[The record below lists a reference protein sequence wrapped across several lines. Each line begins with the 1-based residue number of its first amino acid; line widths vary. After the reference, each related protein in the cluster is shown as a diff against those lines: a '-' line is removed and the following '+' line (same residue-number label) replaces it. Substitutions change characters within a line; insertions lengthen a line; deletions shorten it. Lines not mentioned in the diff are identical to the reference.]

1 VQRVDQPGD
10 ERRLGADDGQA
21 DVLALGQ
28 RDEPLDVVG
37 GDGEGAG
44 VGRDPRVARRAQQLG
59 ALRRAQQGAD
69 DRVLAPSAPDDE
81 DLQSAAMKSSMGI
94 ADRVSKRA
102 VPREPSSSDTR
113 AIVVSSGAST
123 MLTKS

>member
-1 VQRVDQPGD
+1 MQRVDQAGD

-21 DVLALGQ
+21 DVLALGE

-37 GDGEGAG
+37 GDGDGAR
-44 VGRDPRVARRAQQLG
+44 VGRDARVAGRAQHLG
-59 ALRRAQQGAD
+59 ALGRAQQGAD
-69 DRVLAPSAPDDE
+69 DRVLAPAAADDE

-94 ADRVSKRA
+94 AESVSKRA

>member
-1 VQRVDQPGD
+1 MQRVDQPGD
-10 ERRLGADDGQA
+10 QRRLGADDGQA
-21 DVLALGQ
+21 GVLALGE

-37 GDGEGAG
+37 GDGDGAR
-44 VGRDPRVARRAQQLG
+44 VGRDARVAGRAQDLG
-59 ALRRAQQGAD
+59 ALGRAQQGAD
-69 DRVLAPSAPDDE
+69 DRVLAPAAADDE

-94 ADRVSKRA
+94 AESVSKRA